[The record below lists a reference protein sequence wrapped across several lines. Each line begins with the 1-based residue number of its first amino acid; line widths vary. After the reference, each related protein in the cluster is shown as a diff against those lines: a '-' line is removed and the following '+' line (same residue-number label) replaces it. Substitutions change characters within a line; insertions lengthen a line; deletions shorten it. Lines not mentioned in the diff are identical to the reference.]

1 MKSNELDSL
10 KNGINKLL
18 YRRIISITAERE
30 YQGFDFSE
38 LNINLT
44 ENSTVEEIKEYLA
57 EITKIQEIQ
66 YKIFSDATEKLNPI
80 IAEKYNINKKNHKIY
95 NYGNYYIV
103 IMTISGQN
111 YGNPFYKNFCS
122 VYNKEGQLLLPFD
135 KERRII

>member
-18 YRRIISITAERE
+18 YRRIISITTERE

-57 EITKIQEIQ
+57 EITKI
-66 YKIFSDATEKLNPI
+66 
-80 IAEKYNINKKNHKIY
+80 
-95 NYGNYYIV
+95 
-103 IMTISGQN
+103 
-111 YGNPFYKNFCS
+111 
-122 VYNKEGQLLLPFD
+122 
-135 KERRII
+135 